1 MKSILPSGPEVLR
14 EAVVL
19 IGGAILAAVILSQ
32 IPALRDYINRNT
44 KGCDCGNT

>member
-1 MKSILPSGPEVLR
+1 MKTIIPSAPEVVR
-14 EAVVL
+14 EAVIL
-19 IGGAILAAVILSQ
+19 IGGAILAAIILAQ